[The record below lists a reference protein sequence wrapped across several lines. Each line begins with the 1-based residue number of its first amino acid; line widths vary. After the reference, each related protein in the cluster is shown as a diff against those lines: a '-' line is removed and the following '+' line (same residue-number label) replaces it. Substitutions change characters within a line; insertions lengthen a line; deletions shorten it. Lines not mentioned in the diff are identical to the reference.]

1 MKISMDFVVGLPL
14 TSNGRNQV
22 WVVVDRLTKT
32 ARFIPI
38 RDTWGASKLAEVYM
52 KEIVRFHGVPTSIV
66 SDRDAKFL
74 SNFWKKF
81 QEALGTQLRLSTA
94 FHPATDG
101 QTERTIQ
108 TLEDMLRCCVMDF
121 KGSWIDRLHLI
132 EFSYNNSFHAS
143 IRMAPY
149 EALYGKKCRTPMC
162 WDTTSGKVVPG
173 PEMLA
178 EDAE

>member
-1 MKISMDFVVGLPL
+1 MTIRGWKEKLQSLEIPTGKWDFISMDFVVGLPL
-14 TSNGRNQV
+14 TSNGRNQI

-52 KEIVRFHGVPTSIV
+52 KEIVRYHGVPTSIV

-81 QEALGTQLRLSTA
+81 QEALGTQLILSMA

-101 QTERTIQ
+101 QT
-108 TLEDMLRCCVMDF
+108 
-121 KGSWIDRLHLI
+121 I
-132 EFSYNNSFHAS
+132 ESGFSSSH
-143 IRMAPY
+143 
-149 EALYGKKCRTPMC
+149 
-162 WDTTSGKVVPG
+162 
-173 PEMLA
+173 
-178 EDAE
+178 